1 MVDNLSKPDLID
13 YIRII
18 NRLAKE
24 NRLDEVCRIK
34 DDHFYNNPLVYDL
47 LRSVCLFTK
56 LRTVPVV
63 PEEISYLTGYKHW
76 YVGYP
81 RKYSK
86 FHDIICGDYNDCLII
101 EIPFYMLLNPD
112 IWNGLIDK
120 DFLRDFANFYLEAEK
135 HVPNHIDENDRLYI
149 VHEVYCRNIDI
160 YGSSTNIHGDNET
173 KMLLVFRHFEHCH
186 ITELRLLFD
195 LIEYWLGDYADWH
208 LQEFSCNAEGI
219 VLTGY
224 TDPLGHEMFGK
235 HNPAKKLIKH
245 YISAH
250 IIRYGVDIFGGK
262 LWT

>member
-13 YIRII
+13 YVRII
-18 NRLAKE
+18 SRLAEE
-24 NRLDEVCRIK
+24 NRLDKVCSIK
-34 DDHFYNNPLVYDL
+34 DDYFYNSPLVYDL

-63 PEEISYLTGYKHW
+63 PEEISYLSGYNHW

-81 RKYSK
+81 EKYSK
-86 FHDIICGDYNDCLII
+86 FHDIICGNNSDCLII

-135 HVPNHIDENDRLYI
+135 HVPDHIDEYDRLYI
-149 VHEVYCRNIDI
+149 VHVIYRRDI
-160 YGSSTNIHGDNET
+160 TIEEAVTNMYDEYET
-173 KMLLVFRHFEHCH
+173 NMLLVFRHFEHCH
-186 ITELRLLFD
+186 IMELRLLFD
-195 LIEYWLGDYADWH
+195 LIEYWLDEYAEWN

-219 VLTGY
+219 VLRGY
-224 TDPLGHEMFGK
+224 TDPLGHEVYGK
-235 HNPAKKLIKH
+235 ENPVKNLIKH

-250 IIRYGVDIFGGK
+250 IIRYGVNIFGEQ
-262 LWT
+262 